1 MLFRRDSSKGLE
13 PVRVMGGAVLARP
26 ILQGAGDG
34 VGDGRIERLALA
46 DGAAQRLVHVLRQAL
61 LLLGVVKHKAA
72 ELAFV
77 ARPARIFSV
86 GGPVANRAD
95 RITQYR

>member
-1 MLFRRDSSKGLE
+1 
-13 PVRVMGGAVLARP
+13 VLAGP
-26 ILQGAGDG
+26 VLQRAGDG
-34 VGDGRIERLALA
+34 VGDGRIERFALA
-46 DGAAQRLVHVLRQAL
+46 DGAAQRVVHVLRQAL
-61 LLLGVVKHKAA
+61 LLLGVVEHEAA

-77 ARPARIFSV
+77 PRPARVFSV